1 MNSPTPKNTG
11 DKPNDHPKLKFAT
24 PAVKV
29 NLDPNNQIHEDENDW
44 QTVPIL
50 RQTRYNKRM
59 RTSATPSPEKELSTQ
74 NRYSQLSVDEKD
86 QETSTTV
93 KINKPPPIMLYGINN
108 ISKLKEVIEQV
119 LEKSQ
124 YSFKIVTK
132 NQLRVTTDTVANYKK
147 LMAVVRERKL
157 IGHTF
162 TPKSERPYRI
172 VIKNLHPSTPI
183 EAIKEAIK
191 ETGNEVASEIINAR
205 HGQTKT
211 PLSTWFVNL
220 VPGVNNDKVKN
231 IKYIYH
237 TCVSI
242 EDPKRKKTIPQCK
255 RCQQYG
261 HTKNYCLRPY
271 RCVKCAESHNT
282 MDCPKKDRKEPA
294 KCALCLGDHAANY
307 KGCVVFKEIQKRK
320 FQSRPPT
327 NEKSQNTKQETTA
340 NTSQPT
346 FSQYSSNKP
355 MINPEVTYASVIAGT
370 STTPPTNL
378 EQILAKQAE
387 KLDRLIDQMGT
398 LMGLLTTIVN
408 KLVH

>member
-327 NEKSQNTKQETTA
+327 NEKSQNSKQETTA

>member
-108 ISKLKEVIEQV
+108 ISKLKEVIDQV
-119 LEKSQ
+119 LEQSQ